1 MTRKRLPTRPD
12 TSTRYTLSEAERYAL
27 CVFCVFE
34 TTKLDAYKLAHPEV
48 VGTKNVL
55 KSRCDEFFASSDVVN
70 FMREYRAMLD
80 EADKAQ
86 VKSQEPKSQESD
98 EEWENKKQRALLN
111 LAQKGYRLAEDLDS
125 EDADVEMVVK
135 VFDKLGW
142 LDNEEVQVESPRRY
156 LPTSC
161 YSSCRYRAFVEQ
173 ECEDLCVYC
182 KFKAYANEQG
192 VDFPKEKQ
200 LEMPQESGENEE

>member
-1 MTRKRLPTRPD
+1 MARKRLPTRPD

-34 TTKLDAYKLAHPEV
+34 TTKLDSFKLAHPEV

-70 FMREYRAMLD
+70 FMREYRAMLA
-80 EADKAQ
+80 EVDKAQ
-86 VKSQEPKSQESD
+86 VKSQEPKLQESD
-98 EEWENKKQRALLN
+98 EEWENKKQRALRN

-142 LDNEEVQVESPRRY
+142 LDNDEVQQEQPRRY
-156 LPTSC
+156 LPETCSQ
-161 YSSCRYRAFVEQ
+161 CRYKKWIEENCEESQEQ
-173 ECEDLCVYC
+173 
-182 KFKAYANEQG
+182 
-192 VDFPKEKQ
+192 
-200 LEMPQESGENEE
+200 NEE

>member
-1 MTRKRLPTRPD
+1 MARRRLPTRPD
-12 TSTRYTLSEAERYAL
+12 TSTRYILSEAERYAL

-34 TTKLDAYKLAHPEV
+34 TTKLDAFKLAHPEV

-55 KSRCDEFFASSDVVN
+55 KNRCDEFFASSDVVN
-70 FMREYRAMLD
+70 FMREYRACLEGLD
-80 EADKAQ
+80 KEEKKAQ
-86 VKSQEPKSQESD
+86 DPKSQESD
-98 EEWENKKQRALLN
+98 AEWEEKKQKALRN
-111 LAQKGYRLAEDLDS
+111 LAQKGYRLAENLDD
-125 EDADVEMVVK
+125 EDADIDIVVK
-135 VFDKLGW
+135 LFDKLGW
-142 LDNEEVQVESPRRY
+142 LDNEEVQQEQPRRY

-161 YSSCRYRAFVEQ
+161 GGCSYKAFCEQ

-200 LEMPQESGENEE
+200 LEMPTGEKEE

>member
-1 MTRKRLPTRPD
+1 MKKRLPTRPD

-34 TTKLDAYKLAHPEV
+34 TTKLDAFKLAHPEV

-70 FMREYRAMLD
+70 FMREYRAYLD
-80 EADKAQ
+80 GLDKEQA
-86 VKSQEPKSQESD
+86 KSQEPKLQESD
-98 EEWENKKQRALLN
+98 EEWENKKQRALRN

-142 LDNEEVQVESPRRY
+142 LDNEEVQPEQPRRY
-156 LPTSC
+156 LPETC
-161 YSSCRYRAFVEQ
+161 RSSCRYRAFVEQ
-173 ECEDLCVYC
+173 ECDDLCEYC
-182 KFKAYANEQG
+182 KYKKYGEENG
-192 VDFPKEKQ
+192 VHYESEKQ
-200 LEMPQESGENEE
+200 LEMPTGEKEE

>member
-1 MTRKRLPTRPD
+1 MRKRLPTRPD

-34 TTKLDAYKLAHPEV
+34 TTKLDVFKLAHPEV
-48 VGTKNVL
+48 AGTKNVL

-86 VKSQEPKSQESD
+86 VKSQEPKLQESD
-98 EEWENKKQRALLN
+98 EEWENKKQRALRN
-111 LAQKGYRLAEDLDS
+111 LAQKGYRLAENLDD

-142 LDNEEVQVESPRRY
+142 LDNEEVQQEQPRRY
-156 LPTSC
+156 LPETC
-161 YSSCRYRAFVEQ
+161 RSSCRYRAFVEQ
-173 ECEDLCVYC
+173 ECEDLCEYC
-182 KFKAYANEQG
+182 KYKKYGEENG
-192 VDFPKEKQ
+192 VHYESEKQ
-200 LEMPQESGENEE
+200 LEMPTGEKE